1 MSLDVLK
8 RAVRLAAPDPV
19 PGLPPNILRITLEYP
34 APPDIAAERAELA
47 ALLEGPNFDLQP
59 LDPLLPEFLVL
70 QFSGIERRIA
80 PDTLYAAADAL
91 VDPLGLVSAVPDVGV
106 TYVAAPEDP
115 ARPEGVDDL
124 FLSVTCWVPEDTS
137 VDRDWAVKSIR
148 APQAWAK
155 SRGAGVLVVQPDTG
169 VARHQEL
176 NQALDVTKAFNVLDG
191 TADPSDPLQS
201 AMQNPGHGTSTAS
214 VVASRAAGG
223 VFGSA
228 PGAKV
233 APVRCVNS
241 VVLGLDPTPVA
252 KAILHA
258 VSVDAD
264 VISMSL
270 GGGFHSPVVAKAL
283 RRAAEAGII
292 AVAAGGNCVQPLVV
306 YPASDPN
313 CIAMG
318 GVNRLDQPWK
328 GTSRG
333 RRIDVSAPAENVYV
347 AVRRPDDGGATN
359 RIKPSQGTSFAAALT
374 AGVAALLGRAFRARG
389 DPRRGHAPRRDGERP
404 LPRRAEGD
412 GATARDRDLGL
423 AEVRRRD
430 RRRRPPPVAAAG
442 RHPRRRG
449 ARERARGADGR
460 RPRGGDGPGPRRDR
474 AGRRRLEPRRGRGD
488 LPAQRR
494 LDAREPRG
502 RGADGELGQAPPQPR
517 DAGADAGGGGR
528 GPRRRRLPRPARD
541 GAADGRPRPGAD
553 LCTQARGHRRP
564 GRRVR
569 APRSARPRRASG
581 SRAPARID
589 FSPAPPRS

>member
-8 RAVRLAAPDPV
+8 RAVRLAAPGPV
-19 PGLPPNILRITLEYP
+19 PGLPPNLLRITLEYP

-47 ALLEGPNFDLQP
+47 ALLGGPNFDLQP

-91 VDPLGLVSAVPDVGV
+91 VEPLGLVSAAPDVGV
-106 TYVAAPEDP
+106 TFVAAPEDP

-333 RRIDVSAPAENVYV
+333 RGSTSA
-347 AVRRPDDGGATN
+347 RRRRTSTS
-359 RIKPSQGTSFAAALT
+359 PSAAPTTAGRPTASSRARARSFAAALT
-374 AGVAALLGRAFRARG
+374 AGVAALWVGHFGREAIRDEAARRGATVNDLFRA
-389 DPRRGHAPRRDGERP
+389 A
-404 LPRRAEGD
+404 LK
-412 GATARDRDLGL
+412 ATARPPATGTWDSRKFGAGIVDADRLLSLRL
-423 AEVRRRD
+423 AAIPAAAAPESAPEEPTD
-430 RRRRPPPVAAAG
+430 DALVAAMDQARDEIAAG
-442 RHPRRRG
+442 
-449 ARERARGADGR
+449 A
-460 RPRGGDGPGPRRDR
+460 
-474 AGRRRLEPRRGRGD
+474 RRLEPPRGRGD
-488 LPAQRR
+488 VPAQRR

-502 RGADGELGQAPPQPR
+502 RGADGER
-517 DAGADAGGGGR
+517 GR
-528 GPRRRRLPRPARD
+528 
-541 GAADGRPRPGAD
+541 
-553 LCTQARGHRRP
+553 
-564 GRRVR
+564 
-569 APRSARPRRASG
+569 
-581 SRAPARID
+581 
-589 FSPAPPRS
+589 SPAPAPGCGRGCRRRWPRASPPPPPPPCPRWSRRPPASPRR

>member
-148 APQAWAK
+148 APQAWAR

-201 AMQNPGHGTSTAS
+201 TMQNPGHGTSTAS

-318 GVNRLDQPWK
+318 GVNRLDRPWK

-359 RIKPSQGTSFAAALT
+359 RIKPSQGTSFATALT
-374 AGVAALLGRAFRARG
+374 AGVAALWVGHFGREAIRDEATRRGVMVNDLFRAALKATARPPASGTWDSRKFGAGIVDADRLLSLRLAAIPAAAAPESAPEEPTDDALVAAMEQARDAIARG
-389 DPRRGHAPRRDGERP
+389 DGDWSRVGAEAIFLLNDAWMRENRAAGVPMESSAKPRPSPGM
-404 LPRRAEGD
+404 RA
-412 GATARDRDLGL
+412 RMP
-423 AEVRRRD
+423 AEV
-430 RRRRPPPVAAAG
+430 AASL
-442 RHPRRRG
+442 
-449 ARERARGADGR
+449 RA
-460 RPRGGDGPGPRRDR
+460 
-474 AGRRRLEPRRGRGD
+474 
-488 LPAQRR
+488 
-494 LDAREPRG
+494 
-502 RGADGELGQAPPQPR
+502 
-517 DAGADAGGGGR
+517 
-528 GPRRRRLPRPARD
+528 
-541 GAADGRPRPGAD
+541 
-553 LCTQARGHRRP
+553 
-564 GRRVR
+564 
-569 APRSARPRRASG
+569 
-581 SRAPARID
+581 
-589 FSPAPPRS
+589 